1 MANEVEVHELIAP
14 RGNRPVAPM
23 PALAKQTLNIAGA
36 VSAAFNRST
45 TMVRITTTTTCRVE
59 FGTAPAGSG
68 ATILV
73 YAGQY
78 NDFDVIAGHKVIAV
92 AA

>member
-1 MANEVEVHELIAP
+1 MANEVEIHEMAGCRSGLLLAP
-14 RGNRPVAPM
+14 V
-23 PALAKQTLNIAGA
+23 PALTKQTLSIGGA

-45 TMVRITTTTTCRVE
+45 AIVRITTTTTCRVE

-68 ATILV
+68 NTMLV

-78 NDFDVIAGHKVIAV
+78 NDFAPNPGHKVIAV